1 MGRPLRA
8 DVIEKMGLKASG
20 KLLSKQVGYNK
31 YLVKDSKEIVMLND
45 VEDLDKGYV
54 VMNIK
59 GKPVLKVLRNLV
71 QFVDEAL
78 PYTLNDEGKMVIDGK
93 VVSFES
99 AKAVEEVA
107 EHADDEPVAE
117 EVKEEVA
124 EPVAE
129 EVKEEEVKEEV
140 AEPVKAK
147 VSTRKASK

>member
-107 EHADDEPVAE
+107 EPVA
-117 EVKEEVA
+117 
-124 EPVAE
+124 
-129 EVKEEEVKEEV
+129 EEVKEEV

>member
-54 VMNIK
+54 VMSIK

-107 EHADDEPVAE
+107 EPVAE
-117 EVKEEVA
+117 EVKE
-124 EPVAE
+124 
-129 EVKEEEVKEEV
+129 EEV

>member
-31 YLVKDSKEIVMLND
+31 YLVKGSKEIVMLND

-78 PYTLNDEGKMVIDGK
+78 PYILNDEGKMVIDGK

-99 AKAVEEVA
+99 AKI
-107 EHADDEPVAE
+107 
-117 EVKEEVA
+117 A

-129 EVKEEEVKEEV
+129 EVKGEV

>member
-31 YLVKDSKEIVMLND
+31 YLVKGSKEIVMLND

-78 PYTLNDEGKMVIDGK
+78 PYILNDEGKMVIDGK

-99 AKAVEEVA
+99 AKIA
-107 EHADDEPVAE
+107 EPVAE

-129 EVKEEEVKEEV
+129 SVAEPVAEPVAEEVKGEV

>member
-99 AKAVEEVA
+99 AKVA
-107 EHADDEPVAE
+107 EPVAEPVAE

-129 EVKEEEVKEEV
+129 
-140 AEPVKAK
+140 PVKAK
-147 VSTRKASK
+147 VSTKKASK

>member
-99 AKAVEEVA
+99 AKVA
-107 EHADDEPVAE
+107 EPVAE

-129 EVKEEEVKEEV
+129 EVKEEVAEPVAEEVKEEV

>member
-31 YLVKDSKEIVMLND
+31 YLVKGSEEIVMLND

-71 QFVDEAL
+71 QFVDETM
-78 PYTLNDEGKMVIDGK
+78 PYELNDEGKMVIDGE

-99 AKAVEEVA
+99 EPAKEEPSKEPVEEKATEEVA
-107 EHADDEPVAE
+107 PQA
-117 EVKEEVA
+117 
-124 EPVAE
+124 
-129 EVKEEEVKEEV
+129 
-140 AEPVKAK
+140 AK
-147 VSTRKASK
+147 VKVSAKKATK

>member
-45 VEDLDKGYV
+45 IEDLDKGYV

-59 GKPVLKVLRNLV
+59 GKPVLTVLRNLV

-78 PYTLNDEGKMVIDGK
+78 PYTLNDEGKMVIDGN

-107 EHADDEPVAE
+107 EP
-117 EVKEEVA
+117 VA

-129 EVKEEEVKEEV
+129 EVKEEEVKEEI